1 MTQELWLN
9 LPVKDLQNTKV
20 FFSELGFEKLRDAP
34 EMIGF
39 KIGGVSVLMVTE
51 TQFEKYALNKVTDTT
66 QGNELLLSIG
76 APSKAFVDR
85 MASKVEEAGGKVI
98 SVPTVIQGWMYGF
111 TFKDLDGHRW
121 NYLFMDFDK
130 MKQ

>member
-1 MTQELWLN
+1 
-9 LPVKDLQNTKV
+9 
-20 FFSELGFEKLRDAP
+20 
-34 EMIGF
+34 
-39 KIGGVSVLMVTE
+39 MVTE
-51 TQFEKYALNKVTDTT
+51 TQFEKYALNKVTDTS

-121 NYLFMDFDK
+121 NYLYMDFDK